1 MRKPPRKPNLACS
14 SGLFLAAIT
23 ALFCDAVNA
32 ETLAEIG
39 ARLGKE
45 TSEAYSASPFS
56 ALSKNYFSRFTRD
69 PEAQPTES
77 ETALTSE
84 WRILIPDAALPAS
97 KWMAANLAEF
107 FRDRM
112 NLSLPLGSGVFR
124 EVASASTIELSETG
138 GGEEGSPGS
147 FTIEVAKDSV
157 RIAGADPDGLRDGI
171 VRLVDR
177 IGFREAPFLEQGSE
191 LRKPRLPLRLG
202 AVPSMGSHRDL
213 VFMGYNALFAGGG
226 SLYSLSTSDCIPEL
240 TDRRVAGA
248 LDSTRDAV
256 KEATEHGLRPF
267 AFFDTRQKFPKDH
280 PVFKNHPELR
290 GALTWKADGEYV
302 LCTEHPLVKR
312 YLSETVE
319 GIFRAAPGL
328 AGGVVIIGGEGTY
341 HCFMRSFGTQ
351 KGHTNCPRCEA
362 LGAETVVSNLCNLF
376 AEAARRANP
385 EAVIVAWPYSA
396 EHVWSKDKEQ
406 IGFIEK
412 LGPGTGIFTEIE
424 KDEYVEKEDGVRK
437 HLWDY
442 SIDLIGPGERAKKQI
457 EACRARGIP
466 IFLKSEP
473 ELGFEAPRLPQIPC
487 MDRWADRAAALDSC
501 GADGAWVFPAFRPNY
516 GTSAAEVNKFFW
528 WDPAPDKEQV
538 LGALA
543 ARLAGKSAAPHLR
556 EAWRLVSEA
565 IPLSPEIPPYY
576 TGPYYLGPAH
586 PMCADPKAT
595 VPEVFFGRYLF
606 MAEMTDS
613 EGVKL
618 RPTFLTSP
626 RGDVP
631 VFARMY
637 RGMADLLS
645 RAAREIEAASPL
657 VEERH
662 RLTFESERLPILW
675 FAATARTQA
684 NFHESCQIRD
694 RLVSL
699 ADQAS
704 RDETEVAEAKDL
716 VTRWEAVL
724 SDELANARGAL
735 GIAEAD
741 MRLDCYY
748 GGDHTFS
755 HMTDMVQAKIEILER
770 EIGEFLPS
778 LERRLG
784 I

>member
-1 MRKPPRKPNLACS
+1 MRKLPNWTQRSLLGGLLFGGAA
-14 SGLFLAAIT
+14 GLFSEP
-23 ALFCDAVNA
+23 VRS

-56 ALSKNYFSRFTRD
+56 ALSKNYFLRFTRD
-69 PEAQPTES
+69 PEAQPTAD
-77 ETALTSE
+77 ETALTPE
-84 WRILIPDAALPAS
+84 WKILISDEAAPAS

-107 FRDRM
+107 LRDRM
-112 NLSLPLGSGVFR
+112 NLDLPVESPAAGKPNRVIFL
-124 EVASASTIELSETG
+124 EEEG
-138 GGEEGSPGS
+138 GGESGAPGS
-147 FTIEVAKDSV
+147 YSILVEAERIVVA
-157 RIAGADPDGLRDGI
+157 AADPDGLRDGI

-177 IGFREAPFLEQGSE
+177 MGFREAPFLEQGRE
-191 LRKPRLPLRLG
+191 LSKPRLAVRLG
-202 AVPSMGSHRDL
+202 AAPSLGTHRDL

-226 SLYSLSTSDCIPEL
+226 SLYSLSTSDCLPEL
-240 TDRRVAGA
+240 LDRRTPGA
-248 LDSTRDAV
+248 L
-256 KEATEHGLRPF
+256 EATRAAVQASREHGLRPF

-280 PVFKNHPELR
+280 PVFENHPELR

-302 LCTEHPLVKR
+302 LCTEHPLVKQ

-406 IGFIEK
+406 VGLIEK

-424 KDEYVEKEDGVRK
+424 KDEYVEKGEGVRK

-457 EACRARGIP
+457 EGCRRRGIP

-487 MDRWADRAAALDSC
+487 MDRWADRALALASC

-516 GTSAAEVNKFFW
+516 GTSAAELNKFFW
-528 WDPAPDKEQV
+528 WDPVPEKDSLLE
-538 LGALA
+538 ALA
-543 ARLAGKSAAPHLR
+543 GRIAGKRAAPHLR
-556 EAWRLVSEA
+556 EAWRLVSAA

-586 PMCADPKAT
+586 PMCADPTAT
-595 VPEVFFGRYLF
+595 LPEVFFGRYLF

-618 RPTFLTSP
+618 RPTFVTSP
-626 RGDVP
+626 TGNVP
-631 VFARMY
+631 VFGKMY
-637 RGMADLLS
+637 REMADLLA
-645 RAAREIEAASPL
+645 RAAREIESASPL
-657 VEERH
+657 VEDRH
-662 RLTFESERLPILW
+662 RLTFEAERLPILW
-675 FAATARTQA
+675 FAATTRTEA
-684 NFHESCQIRD
+684 NFYESCRIRD
-694 RLVSL
+694 RLLSL
-699 ADQAS
+699 ADQAARTES
-704 RDETEVAEAKDL
+704 EVAEAKVL
-716 VTRWEAVL
+716 LARWEAVL
-724 SDELANARGAL
+724 ADELANARGAL
-735 GIAEAD
+735 PIAEAD

-755 HMTDMVQAKIEILER
+755 HMAEMVRVKMEMLER
-770 EIGEFLPS
+770 EMGEFLPS
-778 LERRLG
+778 LRRQLSMP
-784 I
+784 